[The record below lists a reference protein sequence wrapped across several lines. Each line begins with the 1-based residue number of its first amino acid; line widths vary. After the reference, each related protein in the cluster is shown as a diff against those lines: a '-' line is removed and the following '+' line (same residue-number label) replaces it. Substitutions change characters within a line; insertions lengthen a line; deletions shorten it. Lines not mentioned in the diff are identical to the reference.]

1 MQRNQLTRRAL
12 AVAMTL
18 ALGGVAVHAGADDIK
33 EARQESQIWT
43 TYLLSPYLRAHDIR
57 VEVNNGSAILTGKVD
72 DDVNRELAA
81 QIALGVSGI
90 DEVDNRIEILQD
102 YQPATPPP
110 GERSYGDIVAD
121 ASITAAVK
129 SKLLWSKNAQG
140 LAAKVDTLYGKV
152 TLQGSADSAAA
163 KELAGVL
170 ALNSHGVVE
179 VDNRLLVQPPA
190 PGANAKMKA
199 TSAEVGQSFSDG
211 WITTKVRSTLMYS
224 SNVNS
229 SKITVTTKDGV
240 VTLTGTVNS
249 AAEQA
254 LAVALAD
261 NISGVK
267 RVDDKNLR
275 HG

>member
-1 MQRNQLTRRAL
+1 MRRWIPDTAKSS
-12 AVAMTL
+12 
-18 ALGGVAVHAGADDIK
+18 GRAG
-33 EARQESQIWT
+33 
-43 TYLLSPYLRAHDIR
+43 
-57 VEVNNGSAILTGKVD
+57 
-72 DDVNRELAA
+72 
-81 QIALGVSGI
+81 
-90 DEVDNRIEILQD
+90 
-102 YQPATPPP
+102 
-110 GERSYGDIVAD
+110 
-121 ASITAAVK
+121 
-129 SKLLWSKNAQG
+129 QG
-140 LAAKVDTLYGKV
+140 R
-152 TLQGSADSAAA
+152 ADSAAA

-199 TSAEVGQSFSDG
+199 TSAEVGQNFSDG

-254 LAVALAD
+254 LAD